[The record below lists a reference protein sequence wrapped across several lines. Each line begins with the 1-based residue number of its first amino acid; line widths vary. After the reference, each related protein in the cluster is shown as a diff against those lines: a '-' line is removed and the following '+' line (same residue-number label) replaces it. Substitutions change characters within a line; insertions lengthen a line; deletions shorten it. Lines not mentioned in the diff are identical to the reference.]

1 MKLGQFL
8 SQAPTAP
15 VKRVRFQVVGRDRE
29 EFVVRAEAEA
39 DLVFV
44 DERARLQAERD
55 ARSYLASLPGSGA
68 PSTEDINAEE
78 AYHLLHL
85 ALRDTA
91 DVRTPFAGTVDELRR
106 ALVAPVAQR
115 LAAAYWRFVAAE
127 FPDVTTDKEQEKLEE
142 EARGK

>member
-15 VKRVRFQVVGRDRE
+15 TKRVRFQVVGRDRE

-44 DERARLQAERD
+44 DERARQQANRD
-55 ARSYLASLPGSGA
+55 ARAYLSSLPSST
-68 PSTEDINAEE
+68 PSSTEDADAEE

-91 DVRTPFAGTVDELRR
+91 DVRTPFAASVDELRR
-106 ALVAPVAQR
+106 SLVAPVALR
-115 LAAAYWRFVAAE
+115 LAAAYWKFVADE
-127 FPDVTTDKEQEKLEE
+127 FPDVTTDKQQKALEE